1 MVSSMVI
8 SAVFCRSVV
17 RRTRRRCDRLRCD
30 WLHYAVGLPLLAA
43 LLLLTPP
50 AGQAQPKA
58 RSQSAQSATVRE
70 ILDGP
75 ELYIDQRQARV
86 NQRAQTPQAVSTGNS
101 RGQLAFDTGAAGRLN
116 RFSQLRLGVE
126 CFLLDRGAILVSG
139 REQGCT
145 RSARLSVR
153 GTNYVLAVNAD
164 DQTEITVLE
173 GQTRLQAIENGRAI
187 PGRSVLLQPGQRL
200 RLSGQGVLLAI
211 EVLTAAELSQLLE
224 GPLFQGFQQPL
235 PDQAAL
241 DRQLRA
247 FRESGSWSPPGRSS
261 ARGQESAVARM
272 HRMLADIQQLNR
284 ELEGQLGG
292 PSGSSQSLPPQAPA
306 DPRMDRWER
315 AATPGDAQCWQD
327 VQSYYQQIAR
337 VYRDWPAPK
346 PSRKGRFITR
356 VDFDLL
362 ADPAAGEARAADF
375 QITQHSGES
384 AQDHS
389 ALVEAQ
395 RKSAELPPPPA
406 CAGDR
411 LRVYHLFVVEY
422 F

>member
-1 MVSSMVI
+1 M
-8 SAVFCRSVV
+8 C
-17 RRTRRRCDRLRCD
+17 
-30 WLHYAVGLPLLAA
+30 LPVLAS
-43 LLLLTPP
+43 LLLLAPV
-50 AGQAQPKA
+50 AGQAQPTT
-58 RSQSAQSATVRE
+58 RSQSAQSATVQE

-75 ELYIDQRQARV
+75 ELYIDQRQARI
-86 NQRAQTPQAVSTGNS
+86 NQLAKRPQAVSTGNS

-173 GQTRLQAIENGRAI
+173 GQTRIQAIENGREI

-211 EVLTAAELSQLLE
+211 DVLTAAELRQLLE

-247 FRESGSWSPPGRSS
+247 YRESGSWGPPGRSG
-261 ARGQESAVARM
+261 AGGQESAVARM
-272 HRMLADIQQLNR
+272 RRMLADIQQLNR

-292 PSGSSQSLPPQAPA
+292 PSGSAPAAALPPQAPA
-306 DPRMDRWER
+306 DPRMGRWER
-315 AATPGDAQCWQD
+315 AATPADAQCWQE

-337 VYRDWPAPK
+337 VYRDWPAPR

-362 ADPAAGEARAADF
+362 AGPAAGEARATDF

-395 RKSAELPPPPA
+395 RKSTELPPPPA